1 MAGLALP
8 PAFFVSVASKG
19 LSVSVSGLEST
30 LTGDCVSVDS
40 KGTYIAL
47 KLCKNAGF
55 SGIDFALGTVSVRAS
70 GPATNRKAGASSRA
84 RSEVIYGINYAGERQ
99 KVKDNFTV

>member
-1 MAGLALP
+1 MTGP
-8 PAFFVSVASKG
+8 PPGFFVSVASKG
-19 LSVSVSGLEST
+19 FSVSVSGLEST

-55 SGIDFALGTVSVRAS
+55 SAIDFALGTVSPTAS
-70 GPATNRKAGASSRA
+70 GSATNRKAGALRL
-84 RSEVIYGINYAGERQ
+84 RSG
-99 KVKDNFTV
+99 